1 MMNVVQIP
9 TSFCLAVPPSGAG
22 DEPTEER
29 SDVANDAAALRILIV
44 EDEFFIA
51 LDIHAQVEALGH
63 TVVGVAVSAEQA
75 VELAEEADVVLMD
88 IRLSGPRDGIEA
100 AVEIRDRY
108 GVESIFVTA
117 NTDPDTLRRAQAIGP
132 IGVLQKP
139 LTRAHLREH
148 LAQLRGRSDDA

>member
-9 TSFCLAVPPSGAG
+9 TSLCLAVPPSGAG
-22 DEPTEER
+22 DEPAEER
-29 SDVANDAAALRILIV
+29 VDAANDAAALRILIV

-63 TVVGVAVSAEQA
+63 TVIGVAVSAEQA

-88 IRLSGPRDGIEA
+88 IRLNGPRDGIEA
-100 AVEIRDRY
+100 AIEIRDRY

-117 NTDPDTLRRAQAIGP
+117 NTDPDTLRRAQAIRP
-132 IGVLQKP
+132 LGVLQKP
-139 LTRAHLREH
+139 LTRAHLQEQ
-148 LAQLRGRSDDA
+148 LAQLHGRSGDA